1 MAVTARTRRVVRSPF
16 YMVSTRMLR
25 TGILI
30 VLALAAGGCAV
41 GGRGPDAPVED
52 RSTPSPADRPAEGE
66 GRGVGEDWIT
76 GAPPPEPLEPAGDGQ
91 AAQTDTA
98 VLALLAES
106 DQRRRA
112 GDPEAAA
119 AALER
124 ALRIAPRDP
133 LLWHRLA
140 GVRLA
145 QRYWNQA
152 DNLARKSLSLSGN
165 DRRLQAA
172 NWRLIAQ
179 AREAMGDRAGAAEAE
194 RNADRLA
201 P

>member
-1 MAVTARTRRVVRSPF
+1 
-16 YMVSTRMLR
+16 MVLL
-25 TGILI
+25 G
-30 VLALAAGGCAV
+30 AGCAAGG
-41 GGRGPDAPVED
+41 RPDAPVED
-52 RSTPSPADRPAEGE
+52 RSGQPGAGLPPESRTQ
-66 GRGVGEDWIT
+66 GVGEERIT
-76 GAPPPEPLEPAGDGQ
+76 GAPPPEPLGPAGEGQGGQ
-91 AAQTDTA
+91 AETA

-112 GDPEAAA
+112 GEPEAAA

-145 QRYWNQA
+145 QRHWTQA

-179 AREAMGDRAGAAEAE
+179 AREAMGDRSGAAEAE
-194 RNADRLA
+194 RNAERLS